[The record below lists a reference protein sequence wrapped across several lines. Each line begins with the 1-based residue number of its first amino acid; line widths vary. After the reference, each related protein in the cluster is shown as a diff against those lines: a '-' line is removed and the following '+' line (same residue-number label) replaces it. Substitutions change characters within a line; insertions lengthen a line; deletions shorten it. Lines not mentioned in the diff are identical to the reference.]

1 MAAGSASL
9 IFNNTTGTTTASA
22 LVLNSTNLA
31 LGCNAG
37 LSQLTNAIAIGN
49 LAGTSGQKGY
59 AVAIGTQAGSNL
71 QGSNAIS
78 IGYQA
83 GLSGQQSNAVA
94 IGNVAGY
101 SNQGT
106 QSIAIGI
113 EAGQWSQGSNG
124 VSIGFEAG
132 QSNQGQYSV
141 AIGYKAGSNAQPAYS
156 IALNASTTA
165 LNPNAAGFFVSPVR
179 VDNTQAQALGFN
191 PTTNEIV
198 QSKGIGILI
207 SNITATTVSVTSNTF
222 GTYYN
227 ITNSGF
233 NGITLPASV
242 PTTSGAYWLFR
253 NNTNTTLSIT
263 YTNNGT
269 AITNP
274 QSIPPYN
281 SQTVA
286 CSGTGGSSDG
296 YILF

>member
-1 MAAGSASL
+1 MGYQ
-9 IFNNTTGTTTASA
+9 
-22 LVLNSTNLA
+22 
-31 LGCNAG
+31 AG
-37 LSQLTNAIAIGN
+37 LSGQQGFAVAVGYLAANSRQGASAVAIGTQAGQSNQVSNSVAIGVLAANISQGASAVAIGNQAGRIDQGSNAIAIGN
-49 LAGTSGQKGY
+49 LAG
-59 AVAIGTQAGSNL
+59 
-71 QGSNAIS
+71 
-78 IGYQA
+78 
-83 GLSGQQSNAVA
+83 
-94 IGNVAGY
+94 
-101 SNQGT
+101 
-106 QSIAIGI
+106 
-113 EAGQWSQGSNG
+113 
-124 VSIGFEAG
+124 
-132 QSNQGQYSV
+132 
-141 AIGYKAGSNAQPAYS
+141 SNAQTANS
-156 IALNASTTA
+156 IVLNASSVALNAA
-165 LNPNAAGFFVSPVR
+165 QAGFFVRPVR
-179 VDNTQAQALGFN
+179 TDNTQTQALGFN

-207 SNITATTVSVTSNTF
+207 SNVTATTVSVTSNTF

-242 PTTSGAYWLFR
+242 PTVAGAYWLFR

-274 QSIPPYN
+274 QSVAPFS